1 MASIQQSRDAL
12 RKGISTW
19 FERPMVSLF
28 AALGI
33 GPNVATLLGVA
44 IAGVA
49 AYFASTGDFLI
60 AGILVIAGSAFD
72 LVDGG
77 LARRAG
83 TVSRQG
89 ALLDSVLD
97 RVSEAAIFLGLIIYF
112 TKTATFSQTD
122 SILVVIALAGS
133 LMISYVRARA
143 EGLGLHGKAG
153 FMTRPERVAIIG
165 ILLIADQPTAML
177 WILAVGTPLS
187 AAYRFIDVWRGA
199 GQSEQADD

>member
-1 MASIQQSRDAL
+1 
-12 RKGISTW
+12 
-19 FERPMVSLF
+19 MVSLF

-44 IAGVA
+44 VAGVA
-49 AYFASTGDFLI
+49 AFFASTGDFLV
-60 AGILVIAGSAFD
+60 AGILVLVGSAFD

-97 RVSEAAIFLGLIIYF
+97 RVSESAIYLGLIIYF
-112 TKTATFSQTD
+112 TKDDSFSQTN
-122 SILVVIALAGS
+122 SVLIVVALGGS
-133 LMISYVRARA
+133 LMVSYVRARA
-143 EGLGLHGKAG
+143 EGLGLRGKAG
-153 FMTRPERVAIIG
+153 FMTRPERVAITG
-165 ILLIADQPTAML
+165 VLLIADQPTAML

-187 AAYRFIDVWRGA
+187 AAHRFLDVWWAARSP
-199 GQSEQADD
+199 GQQDQ

>member
-1 MASIQQSRDAL
+1 MSH
-12 RKGISTW
+12 W

-33 GPNVATLLGVA
+33 GANVATLLGVA
-44 IAGVA
+44 VAGVA
-49 AYFASTGDFLI
+49 AFFASTGDFLI
-60 AGILVIAGSAFD
+60 AGILVLAGSAFD

-83 TVSRQG
+83 TVDRQG

-97 RVSEAAIFLGLIIYF
+97 RVSESAIFLGLIIYF
-112 TKTATFSQTD
+112 TKAASFSQTD
-122 SILVVIALAGS
+122 SILIVIAVTGS
-133 LMISYVRARA
+133 LMVSYVRARA
-143 EGLGLHGKAG
+143 EGLGLRGKAG
-153 FMTRPERVAIIG
+153 FMTRPERVAIAG

-187 AAYRFIDVWRGA
+187 AVHRFLDVWRAA
-199 GQSEQADD
+199 GREDR